1 MHPAKFW
8 HLFLILLL
16 AAFGAEM
23 VYLATLDPSL
33 WGDEFYCVLE
43 TALPWRGVLHGDPGN
58 PPLYPL
64 MLKLVVTLFGGE
76 PWKMKLLS
84 GVPLILAAACGARFL
99 RREFSVRAAILFV
112 LCLAATWLPAHY
124 AIEVRAYGWAFFF
137 VLMTALSAWSV
148 GKNGRRRDWAQFLFF
163 AVCAAFTHYYALLTC
178 AWGYL
183 LLLGYVAK
191 YDRRQIRA
199 ALLTAAGAALAFG
212 WYVPIAVEGAS
223 SSSIVMLP
231 PFDFQTVIG
240 YMRSIFAVGE
250 YAETLQTLN
259 VGGILSLLDGNI
271 AATALLAAMFGAVL
285 FRQIRRSENT
295 GGGGGFPGAG
305 LATYGLVVATGL
317 SALWLI
323 RPIITNRY
331 LFPAVGLLWL
341 FFAIAGA
348 NLTRRSP
355 RLFAGLCGVLLLFG
369 ALTFTAQ
376 ARYENVKGEQFFASV
391 GYLTDEIAN
400 GGGTVFLVTQG
411 ATHKPGWWVL
421 QIYIR
426 GDFIMA
432 KDARKWTPEAVDVWK
447 GKPAW
452 ILANPGEKL
461 AVPPTAAIEFCRSVN
476 LDLHDHDLYHT
487 PDAAAVLPYLRD

>member
-1 MHPAKFW
+1 MNSTKLW

-16 AAFGAEM
+16 AAFGAEI
-23 VYLATLDPSL
+23 VYLAMLDPSL

-43 TALPWRGVLHGDPGN
+43 TALPWRGVLYGDPGN

-64 MLKLVVTLFGGE
+64 MLKLVVTLLGGE
-76 PWKMKLLS
+76 PWIMKLLS
-84 GVPLILAAACGARFL
+84 GVPLILAAVCGAHFL
-99 RREFSVRAAILFV
+99 RREFSLRAAILFV

-137 VLMTALSAWSV
+137 VLMTAFAAWSV

-183 LLLGYVAK
+183 LLLGYVVK

-199 ALLTAAGAALAFG
+199 AILTAVGAVIAFG

-231 PFDFQTVIG
+231 PFDFPAVIG

-250 YAETLQTLN
+250 YAETLQVLT
-259 VGGILSLLDGNI
+259 VGGISLLDGNI
-271 AATALLAAMFGAVL
+271 AATALLAAMFGAVAFL
-285 FRQIRRSENT
+285 SVRRKEKT
-295 GGGGGFPGAG
+295 AG
-305 LATYGLVVATGL
+305 ERFALASIAVFGLVVATGL
-317 SALWLI
+317 SVSWLV
-323 RPIITNRY
+323 RPLIANRY

-341 FFAIAGA
+341 FFAIIVAE
-348 NLTRRSP
+348 LTRRSP
-355 RLFAGLCGVLLLFG
+355 RLFAGLCGVLLVFG

-432 KDARKWTPEAVDVWK
+432 KDARKWTPEAVGVWK

-461 AVPPTAAIEFCRSVN
+461 ALPPTAAIEFCRSVN

-487 PDAAAVLPYLRD
+487 PDAAAVLPYL